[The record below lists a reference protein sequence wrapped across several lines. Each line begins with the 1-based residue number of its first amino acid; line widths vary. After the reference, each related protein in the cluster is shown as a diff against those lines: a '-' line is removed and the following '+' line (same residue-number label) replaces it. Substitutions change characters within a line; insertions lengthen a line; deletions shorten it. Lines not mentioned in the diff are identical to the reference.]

1 MTKLHTCGTQ
11 NVIPVVTLIFIVL
24 KGCGLTE
31 IHVIG
36 SKTRNLKID
45 QELIVHMLLSA
56 ILEKCMAMQ
65 LLW

>member
-1 MTKLHTCGTQ
+1 MTKLHTCGTE

-36 SKTRNLKID
+36 SKARNLKID